1 MSTADILISSNF
13 SSLNYPQV
21 AGLSLMDKS
30 LNELYDT
37 YIRTRLAVNE
47 AMPDAQA
54 LIGLQQVQLRIVKFA
69 VDSVTKRNLNCL
81 LMQFIS
87 LFHIHHPVQ
96 SRI

>member
-1 MSTADILISSNF
+1 
-13 SSLNYPQV
+13 
-21 AGLSLMDKS
+21 MDKS

-54 LIGLQQVQLRIVKFA
+54 LIGLQQVQLRIVKFT

-96 SRI
+96 PCI

>member
-1 MSTADILISSNF
+1 MLITSYF

-37 YIRTRLAVNE
+37 YIRTRIAVNE

-54 LIGLQQVQLRIVKFA
+54 LVGLQQVQFRIVEWNVF
-69 VDSVTKRNLNCL
+69 S
-81 LMQFIS
+81 QF
-87 LFHIHHPVQ
+87 
-96 SRI
+96 

>member
-54 LIGLQQVQLRIVKFA
+54 LIGLQQVQLRIVKFT

-96 SRI
+96 PRI